1 MKCPTCQK
9 GNMEKKK
16 DVIEQDGIEFEA
28 FKCSQC
34 GEEIMTMKQLKA
46 LAGEYRRLRNAKEV
60 TFAKWG
66 NSIAVRIPSDIAEE
80 YGIRAGKHGML
91 IKEKEGIKLT
101 PVA

>member
-9 GNMEKKK
+9 GTMEKKK
-16 DVIEQDGIEFEA
+16 DVIEQDGVGFEA
-28 FKCSQC
+28 FKCSEC

-46 LAGEYRRLRNAKEV
+46 LAGRYRKLRNAKEI

-66 NSIAVRIPSDIAEE
+66 NSIAVRIPSDVAEE
-80 YGIRAGKHGML
+80 YNISAGKHGIL